1 MPVMTAHNGNVEIAY
16 ETFGAADAEP
26 LLLIMGL
33 GAQMLS
39 WNTDLIAAFVDHGF
53 MVARF
58 DNRDA
63 GLSTHLHDKK
73 PPGAFKVLLSRG
85 SAPYRMEDMA
95 EDAIAVMD
103 ALGWQKVHV
112 VGMSMGAGIAQT
124 MAIIQPQ
131 RVLTLT
137 SIGFTPSPR
146 KGRMSLKAG
155 RAVLKAARAKPSNR
169 AEQQDTA
176 VELQQ
181 AIGSP
186 GYPFDEARLRQ
197 LVGEEY
203 DRAYDSDGVRRQA
216 AAIAA
221 SGSRTKALR
230 NLNVPALVIHGEAD
244 PMVPVKAGRA
254 TAAVI
259 PHARLITFPGMGHDL
274 PRELWPSITEAI
286 AELARQPSRT

>member
-16 ETFGAADAEP
+16 ETFGTADAEP

-39 WNTDLIAAFVDHGF
+39 WNTDLIAAFVDRGF
-53 MVARF
+53 AVARF

-63 GLSTHLHDKK
+63 GLSTHLRDKK
-73 PPGAFKVLLSRG
+73 PPGAFKVLFSRG

-95 EDAIAVMD
+95 EDALAVVD
-103 ALGWQKVHV
+103 AVGWQKVHV

-124 MAIIQPQ
+124 MAIVHPQ

-176 VELQQ
+176 VELQR
-181 AIGSP
+181 AVGSP
-186 GYPFDEARLRQ
+186 GYPFDEAGLRQ

-203 DRAYDSDGVRRQA
+203 DRAYDPAGVRRQG

-221 SGSRTKALR
+221 SGSRIKALR

-244 PMVPVKAGRA
+244 PIVPVKAGRA
-254 TAAVI
+254 TAASI

-274 PRELWPSITEAI
+274 PRELWPDITEAI
-286 AELARQPSRT
+286 AELARQPSGT